1 MKLKVLV
8 QSDTPTGYQVHIP
21 ALPGCSSR
29 GNTVDEALTNLK
41 TAASDWLDEAMSD
54 LEVEIVDE
62 SEDQKAFEQAL
73 AIKIPNTKL
82 KQLVKTHPPDT
93 SWFSEEFHNNG

>member
-8 QSDTPTGYQVHIP
+8 QADTPTGYQVHIP

-29 GNTVDEALTNLK
+29 GNTVDEALINLK
-41 TAASDWLDEAMSD
+41 TAASDWLDEAMND
-54 LEVEIVDE
+54 LEVEIVDAG
-62 SEDQKAFEQAL
+62 EDQKAFERAL
-73 AIKIPNTKL
+73 AIKIPEAKL
-82 KQLVKTHPPDT
+82 KQLVKTRPPYP